1 MQVKGTSFNDRQE
14 NSAKA
19 KLELLKRAREKSPM
33 NDPNFAQRMA
43 EKAAAAAVR
52 EKERA
57 ERKTAKE
64 AEKARLEAERI
75 ENERI
80 AAEEAAIA
88 AAAAQAEAERLA
100 ARQAIEEAKAKLA
113 QFKKR

>member
-19 KLELLKRAREKSPM
+19 KLELLKRARENSPM
-33 NDPNFAQRMA
+33 NDPEFAQRQA
-43 EKAAAAAVR
+43 EKAAAGVIR
-52 EKERA
+52 DKERV
-57 ERKTAKE
+57 ERKAAKE

-75 ENERI
+75 ENERV
-80 AAEEAAIA
+80 AAEQA
-88 AAAAQAEAERLA
+88 AAAAELAAAEAERLV

>member
-33 NDPNFAQRMA
+33 NDPDFAQRQA
-43 EKAAAAAVR
+43 EKAAAAVIR

-57 ERKTAKE
+57 ERKAAKE

-80 AAEEAAIA
+80 AAEEAAA
-88 AAAAQAEAERLA
+88 AALAAQAEAERLA

>member
-57 ERKTAKE
+57 ERKAAKE
-64 AEKARLEAERI
+64 SNLMTVLCADSEVQPVINTGTLY
-75 ENERI
+75 N
-80 AAEEAAIA
+80 
-88 AAAAQAEAERLA
+88 
-100 ARQAIEEAKAKLA
+100 
-113 QFKKR
+113 

>member
-19 KLELLKRAREKSPM
+19 KLELLKRARENSPM
-33 NDPNFAQRMA
+33 NDPAFKQRMA

-52 EKERA
+52 DKERA
-57 ERKTAKE
+57 ERKAAKE
-64 AEKARLEAERI
+64 AERIRLEAERI

-80 AAEEAAIA
+80 AAEEAI
-88 AAAAQAEAERLA
+88 AEAKRQEDERMRLE
-100 ARQAIEEAKAKLA
+100 ARLAIEEAKAKLA

>member
-14 NSAKA
+14 ASAKA

-33 NDPNFAQRMA
+33 NDPDFKQRMA
-43 EKAAAAAVR
+43 EKAAAGALR
-52 EKERA
+52 EKERI
-57 ERKTAKE
+57 ERKAAKE

-80 AAEEAAIA
+80 AAEEAA
-88 AAAAQAEAERLA
+88 AEAKRQEDERMRLE
-100 ARQAIEEAKAKLA
+100 ARRAIEEAKAKLA